1 MKLYRIY
8 TENKNLEGIKKI
20 LNRAFESYTLLEG
33 VGVWKG
39 TEEKSLIIEVL
50 SRINKG
56 YFEIV
61 ADDIKTLNNQQA
73 VLVTVSEIES
83 KLI

>member
-8 TENKNLEGIKKI
+8 TENKNLKGIKLI

-50 SRINKG
+50 SRISRG
-56 YFEIV
+56 YFDIV
-61 ADDIKTLNNQQA
+61 ADDIKDLNQQQA

>member
-8 TENKNLEGIKKI
+8 TENKNLKGIKLI

-50 SRINKG
+50 SRISRG
-56 YFEIV
+56 
-61 ADDIKTLNNQQA
+61 
-73 VLVTVSEIES
+73 
-83 KLI
+83 

>member
-1 MKLYRIY
+1 MKLYRLY

-39 TEEKSLIIEVL
+39 VEEKSLIIEIS
-50 SRINKG
+50 SRISQN
-56 YFEIV
+56 YFDLV
-61 ADDIKTLNNQQA
+61 AEDIKELNEQNA
-73 VLVTVSEIES
+73 VLVTAHEIDS

>member
-8 TENKNLEGIKKI
+8 TENKNLEGIKMI

-33 VGVWKG
+33 IGVWKG

-50 SRINKG
+50 SATPPA
-56 YFEIV
+56 YFKIV
-61 ADDIKTLNNQQA
+61 AEDIKELNKQEAALLTVQETELK
-73 VLVTVSEIES
+73 LV
-83 KLI
+83 

>member
-1 MKLYRIY
+1 MKTYRIY

-33 VGVWKG
+33 VGIWKG

-61 ADDIKTLNNQQA
+61 ADDIKELNNQQA
-73 VLVTVSEIES
+73 VLLTVSEIES
-83 KLI
+83 NLI

>member
-1 MKLYRIY
+1 MKLHRIY

-20 LNRAFESYTLLEG
+20 LNRAFESYTLLEC
-33 VGVWKG
+33 VGIWKG

-50 SRINKG
+50 TRINPA
-56 YFEIV
+56 YFELV
-61 ADDIKTLNNQQA
+61 ADDIKDLNQQQA

-83 KLI
+83 SLI